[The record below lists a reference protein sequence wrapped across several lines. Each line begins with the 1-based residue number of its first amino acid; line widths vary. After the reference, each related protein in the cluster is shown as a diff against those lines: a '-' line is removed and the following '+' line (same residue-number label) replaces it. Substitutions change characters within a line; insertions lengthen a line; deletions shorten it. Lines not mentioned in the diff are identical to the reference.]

1 MKSMLGKYSKYL
13 PLAAVIL
20 LLILPLV
27 VHNQYVLHVLVLI
40 GVYAILAQ
48 SLNLI
53 MGYAGQLA
61 LGHAA
66 FWALG
71 AYTSALLLLHTNV
84 SFWIALLA
92 GGLVSYGFGAV
103 LAFCSLRLKDD
114 YLGLVAL
121 GFGEIVRIVATQLE
135 ITRGPM
141 GLPGIPAPSIFGFE
155 LKSETAKF
163 YLVIVLCVITQI
175 TLTRL
180 IKSRFGRSLQAIR
193 DDELAARVM
202 GVESFRYKVLAF
214 ATSSFYAGIAGA
226 FYASWIGY
234 ISPDSFQF
242 LDSSMFCAM
251 ITLGGLGTLWGG
263 VLGAGIL
270 GALPELFRSVAE
282 YRFVIVGLVMVV
294 MILLKPEGI
303 LGVPTARSI
312 QIRRNV
318 TQFFEKLG
326 RKGKMQ
332 KKEADR

>member
-1 MKSMLGKYSKYL
+1 MKSMLKKYSAYL
-13 PLAAVIL
+13 PAAAVIL
-20 LLILPLV
+20 LLLIPLV
-27 VHNQYVLHVLVLI
+27 IHNQYILHVLVLI

-48 SLNLI
+48 SLNLV

-71 AYTSALLLLHTNV
+71 AYTSALLLLNTGV
-84 SFWIALLA
+84 GFWGALLA
-92 GGLVSYGFGAV
+92 GGLVSYGFGAL

-114 YLGLVAL
+114 YLGLVAI

-141 GLPGIPAPSIFGFE
+141 GLPGIPAPTIFGFA
-155 LKSETAKF
+155 LKSETAKY
-163 YLVIVLCVITQI
+163 YLVIALCVVTQI

-180 IKSRFGRSLQAIR
+180 IKSRFGRSIQAVR

-202 GVESFRYKVLAF
+202 GVESFRYKVLSF
-214 ATSSFYAGIAGA
+214 ATSAFYAGIAGA

-234 ISPDSFQF
+234 ISPDSFLF
-242 LDSSMFCAM
+242 LDSSMMCAM

-270 GALPELFRSVAE
+270 GALPEIFRSVAE
-282 YRFVIVGLVMVV
+282 YRFVIVGLVMIV
-294 MILLKPEGI
+294 MIILKPEGL
-303 LGVPTARSI
+303 LGIPTARSV

-318 TQFFEKLG
+318 SRFFERFRRQPQDHG
-326 RKGKMQ
+326 
-332 KKEADR
+332 KEADR